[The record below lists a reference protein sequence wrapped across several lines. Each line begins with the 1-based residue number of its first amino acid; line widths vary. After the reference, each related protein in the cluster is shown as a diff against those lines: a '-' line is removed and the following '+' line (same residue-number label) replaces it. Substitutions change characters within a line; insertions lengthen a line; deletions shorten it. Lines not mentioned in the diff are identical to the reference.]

1 MINAEGEF
9 QVELKPIDSHAE
21 GVNGNTLGRMSILKR
36 YSGSMQGESSGE
48 MLTALSQIKG
58 SAGYVAVEQ
67 FIGELDGKQ
76 GTFVMQHYGLMDNGH
91 ESLVVDIVPDTGT
104 GDLTGI
110 RGKLT
115 ILVENGEHFYQLD
128 YEMQ

>member
-21 GVNGNTLGRMSILKR
+21 GIAGNTLGRMSILKR
-36 YSGSMQGESSGE
+36 YSGAMQGESTGE
-48 MLTALSQIKG
+48 MLTALSPIKG

-67 FIGELDGKQ
+67 FVGELDGKQ
-76 GTFVMQHYGLMDNGH
+76 GSFVLQHYGLMDNGY

-104 GDLTGI
+104 ADLTGI

-115 ILVENGEHFYQLD
+115 ILVENGDHFYQLD